1 MFKLPPLNYK
11 FDALEPY
18 ISQNTME
25 FHYLKHHQTYIDN
38 LNKLITGTEFENMAL
53 PAIVKNTAG
62 KPEYTAIFNNAAQ
75 TWNHTFFWNSMRP
88 NGGGKPHG
96 HLLEEITRSFGSYEN
111 FRKEFKDAA
120 LSQFGSGWAWL
131 IRKDKEHLAVMK
143 TLNADN
149 PLAHDLE
156 AVLTIDVWEHA
167 YYLDYQNRRG
177 DFIEAFLDHLVN
189 WKE

>member
-1 MFKLPPLNYK
+1 MFKLPPLNYQL
-11 FDALEPY
+11 DALEPH
-18 ISQNTME
+18 ISQRTME
-25 FHYLKHHQTYIDN
+25 FHYLKHHQTYIDT
-38 LNKLITGTEFENMAL
+38 LNKLIAGTEFENMAL
-53 PAIVKNTAG
+53 PAIIKATAG
-62 KPEYTAIFNNAAQ
+62 KTEFTPIFNNAAQ

-96 HLLEEITRSFGSYEN
+96 KLLQDITDSFGSYEN

-120 LSQFGSGWAWL
+120 TSQFGSGWAWL
-131 IRKDKEHLAVMK
+131 IRKDDNKLGIMK
-143 TLNADN
+143 TSNADN

-156 AVLTIDVWEHA
+156 ALITVDVWEHA

-177 DFIEAFLDHLVN
+177 DFVDVFLDNLVN

>member
-1 MFKLPPLNYK
+1 MFQLPLLSYKLDEL
-11 FDALEPY
+11 APY
-18 ISQNTME
+18 ISQNTMA

-38 LNKLITGTEFENMAL
+38 LNKLIVGTAFENMAL
-53 PAIVKNTAG
+53 PAIVKNTAR
-62 KPEYTAIFNNAAQ
+62 KTEYKAIFNNAAQ
-75 TWNHTFFWNSMRP
+75 TWNHSFFWNSMRP

-96 HLLEEITRSFGSYEN
+96 QLFEEIIKSFGSYEN

-120 LSQFGSGWAWL
+120 LAQFGSGWAWL
-131 IRKDKEHLAVMK
+131 IREDKDRLAIMK
-143 TLNADN
+143 TANADN

-167 YYLDYQNRRG
+167 YYLDYQNRRA
-177 DFIEAFLDHLVN
+177 DFIDAFLDHLVD

>member
-11 FDALEPY
+11 LDELEPY
-18 ISQNTME
+18 ISRNTME

-38 LNKLITGTEFENMAL
+38 LNKLIAGTEFENMAL
-53 PAIVKNTAG
+53 PEIVKNTAG

-88 NGGGKPHG
+88 NGGGKPQG

-120 LSQFGSGWAWL
+120 LAQFGSGWAWL
-131 IRKDKEHLAVMK
+131 VRTDKEHLAIMK

-177 DFIEAFLDHLVN
+177 DFIEAFLEHLVN